1 MKSVA
6 LNEKT
11 RRIIGIITLLILFF
25 LTLLRLGLFA
35 RAPYF
40 LNTAAAF
47 DEQNELDAAASLL
60 RGGWLGE
67 YNYTTLIK
75 GISFPL
81 FLVLAQ
87 EIAVSYPL
95 LLGIFFVT
103 ASLIF
108 SYGFFRLTNSKPGAA
123 IAYFVSLYSPVG
135 FLWTTQRIYRQALMY
150 PAVLAVLGCILLVYA
165 YRKEHIGRYIL
176 WLILLGVF
184 FSFFYFIRED
194 SAWLLAFMIPALGI
208 TAVWLLFFSDYSR
221 KRKALRS
228 VLLFIPCVML
238 LLFSVGQKAVNNQ
251 HYGVFETN
259 DRTAGAFGELAG
271 NLLRI
276 EDPERS
282 DVNVW
287 LSGDTLKKV
296 VDCCPTLTLYKD
308 VIYDF
313 YGPLGN
319 GVGDAPGDLS
329 IWNLRSLFNRLG
341 FYESADMNEEFCR
354 QINEELLSAVERGDL
369 QFDERFHFTEQFR
382 GLEGNEIPGFLKE
395 TVRCFWET
403 NTFSQGNGGFQ
414 NAVRQVSEG
423 DEKALRN
430 AEGLTGANLIHS
442 DKYETILS
450 GWVFLLDPSAT
461 DLHVSIV
468 NGNGETVTDEVEM
481 IPRPDVSHIY
491 QGFPSAENSGF
502 LAVFS
507 GSVNAGDLFL
517 NVYNGDTL
525 AGTYPPLTYA
535 DDTVAL
541 KIENLSAGAVDGN
554 YAYSESYVTIANRLI
569 QIGGWLQRLLL
580 PVSLVCFVWVII
592 RFIRKRTWANF
603 EPAAILLGVLAISF
617 VYEFALTMFCMWLG
631 ESSLLFYSSSIP
643 ALMQGFEL
651 YAIYCVVHAAITA
664 RKAG

>member
-1 MKSVA
+1 MKSVV
-6 LNEKT
+6 LTEKNK
-11 RRIIGIITLLILFF
+11 RIIGVITLLILFF
-25 LTLLRLGLFA
+25 LTLLRLGFFA

-40 LNTAAAF
+40 LNTTAAF

-87 EIAVSYPL
+87 TIGVSYPL

-103 ASLIF
+103 ASLLF
-108 SYGFFRLTNSKPGAA
+108 SYGFFRLTNSKAGAI
-123 IAYFVSLYSPVG
+123 IAYLVSLYSPIG

-165 YRKEHIGRYIL
+165 CRKEHIARFIF

-184 FSFFYFIRED
+184 FSFFYYIRED
-194 SAWLLAFMIPALGI
+194 SAWLLAFLVPALGI
-208 TAVWLLFFSDYSR
+208 TAVWLLFFSDYPR

-228 VLLFIPCVML
+228 VLLFIPCMML
-238 LLFSVGQKAVNNQ
+238 LLFSVGQKAVNQ
-251 HYGVFETN
+251 KHYGVFETN
-259 DRTAGAFGELAG
+259 DRTSGAFGELAG
-271 NLLRI
+271 NLLRL
-276 EDPERS
+276 EDPERT

-308 VIYDF
+308 IIYDF

-341 FYESADMNEEFCR
+341 FYENAEINEEFCTR
-354 QINEELLSAVERGDL
+354 INEELLDAVNRGDL
-369 QFDERFHFTEQFR
+369 QFDDKFHFTEQYR

-395 TVRCFWET
+395 TLRSFWET
-403 NTFSQGNGGFQ
+403 NTFSQGNGHFQ
-414 NAVRQVSEG
+414 AAIRQISEG
-423 DEKALRN
+423 DEKALRL
-430 AEGLTGANLIHS
+430 AEGLTGTYLIRS
-442 DKYETILS
+442 DQYETVLS
-450 GWVFLLDPSAT
+450 GWVFLLDPSAA
-461 DLHVSIV
+461 DLRLSIV
-468 NGNGETVTDEVEM
+468 HADGEPILDEVEM
-481 IPRPDVSHIY
+481 IPRPDVSQVY
-491 QGFPSAENSGF
+491 QAFPSAGNSGF
-502 LAVFS
+502 LAVFP
-507 GSVNAGDLFL
+507 GYADPGDIYLA
-517 NVYNGDTL
+517 VYNGDIL
-525 AGTYPPLTYA
+525 AGTYPLLTYA

-541 KIENLSAGAVDGN
+541 KIENLSYDAVDGN
-554 YAYSESYVTIANRLI
+554 YVYSEQPVTIANCLI
-569 QIGGWLQRLLL
+569 QIGGWIQRLLL
-580 PVSLVCFVWVII
+580 PVSVVCFVWIII
-592 RFIRKRTWANF
+592 RFIKKRSWTNF
-603 EPAAILLGVLAISF
+603 EPAAILLGLLAISF

-631 ESSLLFYSSSIP
+631 EVSLLFYSSSIP
-643 ALMQGFEL
+643 ALMQAFEL
-651 YAIYCVVHAAITA
+651 YALYCAVHAAITA